1 MYLRKHGGDLDAT
14 VHRAEQRRRLVRH
27 MVAGAILPSDV
38 GRIVRTFDNGWSE
51 GMTREFGA
59 DSQWASPPKFR
70 AIAPRLDGPTQVLV
84 GRPQDM
90 RDLPARATVLVQAG
104 QLGRTSMPEPQAVT
118 DPYAAKLATVYDKE
132 IEVAGVMHATVI
144 ILPSGLGIGVRVKRL
159 DEPVVRSGLCGSCLG
174 RYWPAV
180 LHKYPD
186 RA

>member
-1 MYLRKHGGDLDAT
+1 
-14 VHRAEQRRRLVRH
+14 
-27 MVAGAILPSDV
+27 MVAIWMLLF
-38 GRIVRTFDNGWSE
+38 T
-51 GMTREFGA
+51 
-59 DSQWASPPKFR
+59 
-70 AIAPRLDGPTQVLV
+70 GPIQVLV
-84 GRPQDM
+84 GRPRDM
-90 RDLPARATVLVQAG
+90 RDLPARATSPVQAG
-104 QLGRTSMPEPQAVT
+104 QLERTSMPEPQAVT